1 MKFAFRW
8 DRPDTESMSDLKQQ
22 GKKLDYARVV
32 SIALVLLSG
41 IISGFVAHTI
51 GLGAAIGV
59 AGAFTALLVA
69 FFVTIAPRVAMR
81 VQGYSAA
88 TSEKEARKEAISPDR
103 LDPLTGLAN
112 ENGLMA
118 WLSEKGARI
127 AADGKGIIVVTADL
141 EDFEKIEQT
150 HGKEVSEAVLI
161 EVARRVATC
170 TGSEG
175 IAARTNGDEFAAI
188 ATVVPANYAEYAA
201 EQAGKLAELI
211 QRPVELPSGV
221 VWIGGSVGAAAG
233 PVSEGDVILENA
245 REALKKAKRLGRGH
259 YVVHKIMS
267 A

>member
-1 MKFAFRW
+1 
-8 DRPDTESMSDLKQQ
+8 MSDLKQQ
-22 GKKLDYARVV
+22 GKKLDFVRVV
-32 SIALVLLSG
+32 SITFVLLSG
-41 IISGFVAHTI
+41 AFSGIVASTA
-51 GLGAAIGV
+51 GLIAAIGV
-59 AGAFTALLVA
+59 AGTFTVLLLA
-69 FFVTIAPRVAMR
+69 FFATVAPRVAAR
-81 VQGYSAA
+81 AQEYDDVPE
-88 TSEKEARKEAISPDR
+88 TEARKEAISPDR

-150 HGKEVSEAVLI
+150 HGKEVSDAVLI

-211 QRPVELPSGV
+211 QRPVELPAGV

-233 PVSEGDVILENA
+233 PVFDGGVILENA

>member
-1 MKFAFRW
+1 MKFAFQW
-8 DRPDTESMSDLKQQ
+8 DSLDTESMSDLKRQ
-22 GKKLDYARVV
+22 GKKLDSARVV
-32 SIALVLLSG
+32 SIAFVLLSG
-41 IISGFVAHTI
+41 IISGFVALRI

-59 AGAFTALLVA
+59 AGACTALLLA
-69 FFVTIAPRVAMR
+69 FFATIAPRVAKHAQEYA
-81 VQGYSAA
+81 VAPETES
-88 TSEKEARKEAISPDR
+88 RKEAISPDR

-141 EDFEKIEQT
+141 EDFDKIEQT
-150 HGKEVSEAVLI
+150 HGKEVSDAVLI

-211 QRPVELPSGV
+211 QRPVELPAGV

>member
-1 MKFAFRW
+1 
-8 DRPDTESMSDLKQQ
+8 MSDLKQQ
-22 GKKLDYARVV
+22 GKKLDFTRVV
-32 SIALVLLSG
+32 SVAFVLLSG
-41 IISGFVAHTI
+41 ALSGIVAHAV
-51 GLGAAIGV
+51 GVVAAIGV
-59 AGAFTALLVA
+59 AGGFAVLLLA
-69 FFVTIAPRVAMR
+69 FFGTVAPRVVAR
-81 VQGYSAA
+81 AQEFAA
-88 TSEKEARKEAISPDR
+88 EPVTETRKETISPDR

-150 HGKEVSEAVLI
+150 HGKEVSDAVLI

-211 QRPVELPSGV
+211 QRPVELPAGV

-233 PVSEGDVILENA
+233 PVFDGGVILENA

>member
-1 MKFAFRW
+1 MVKSKKNAKKIDAARMVATVTVVASGIVGALLSKYANPSFAFA
-8 DRPDTESMSDLKQQ
+8 M
-22 GKKLDYARVV
+22 AV
-32 SIALVLLSG
+32 I
-41 IISGFVAHTI
+41 F
-51 GLGAAIGV
+51 GV
-59 AGAFTALLVA
+59 ALYCYFLFFAPTVTQVEMPVTA
-69 FFVTIAPRVAMR
+69 
-81 VQGYSAA
+81 
-88 TSEKEARKEAISPDR
+88 EKTPRKEIIPPDR
-103 LDPLTGLAN
+103 LDSLTGLAN

-127 AADGKGIIVVTADL
+127 AADGKGIVIVTADL
-141 EDFEKIEQT
+141 EEFDKIERT
-150 HGKEVSEAVLI
+150 YGKEVSDAVLI

-188 ATVVPANYAEYAA
+188 ATVVPEDFVEVAA
-201 EQAGKLAELI
+201 DQAGKLAELI

-233 PVSEGDVILENA
+233 MVSEGNAVLANA

-259 YVVHKIMS
+259 YVVHKVMS

>member
-1 MKFAFRW
+1 MSNQSGIARKFDITR
-8 DRPDTESMSDLKQQ
+8 
-22 GKKLDYARVV
+22 
-32 SIALVLLSG
+32 LLS
-41 IISGFVAHTI
+41 IGFVIVTGLVSAVSVPMI
-51 GLGAAIGV
+51 GIVGAM
-59 AGAFTALLVA
+59 LV
-69 FFVTIAPRVAMR
+69 TVAMGAILASFIFALAPAVVR
-81 VQGYSAA
+81 STIPAVESG
-88 TSEKEARKEAISPDR
+88 EKKAHKDAIPPDR

-118 WLSEKGARI
+118 WLSEKGGRI
-127 AADGKGIIVVTADL
+127 AADGKGIIIVAADL
-141 EDFEKIEQT
+141 EDFDKIERT
-150 HGKEVSEAVLI
+150 HGREVAEAVLI

-175 IAARTNGDEFAAI
+175 IAARTSGDEFAAI
-188 ATVVPANYAEYAA
+188 ATVVPQNYAEFAA

-233 PVSEGDVILENA
+233 PVEDGDNILANA

-259 YVVHKIMS
+259 YVVHKTMS

>member
-1 MKFAFRW
+1 
-8 DRPDTESMSDLKQQ
+8 MSVTKSK
-22 GKKLDYARVV
+22 GNKLDNVRIASVICV
-32 SIALVLLSG
+32 LLTGALSGVIALRFGIAISLVIAVSSCALLSAFYL
-41 IISGFVAHTI
+41 FVAPP
-51 GLGAAIGV
+51 V
-59 AGAFTALLVA
+59 SPVMDALPA
-69 FFVTIAPRVAMR
+69 SIDK
-81 VQGYSAA
+81 G
-88 TSEKEARKEAISPDR
+88 ERKEVIPPDR

-127 AADGKGIIVVTADL
+127 AADGKGIIIVTADL
-141 EDFEKIEQT
+141 EDFEKIESA
-150 HGKEVSEAVLI
+150 HGKEVAEEVLI

-170 TGSEG
+170 SGSEG

-188 ATVVPANYAEYAA
+188 ATVVPSNYTEYAA

-221 VWIGGSVGAAAG
+221 IWIGGSVGAAAG
-233 PVSEGDVILENA
+233 PVSEGDTILANA

>member
-1 MKFAFRW
+1 
-8 DRPDTESMSDLKQQ
+8 MSDMKQQ
-22 GKKLDYARVV
+22 GKKLEFTRIV

-41 IISGFVAHTI
+41 TLSGFAAYAI
-51 GLGAAIGV
+51 GIGAAIGV
-59 AGAFTALLVA
+59 AGAFTALLTA
-69 FFVTIAPRVAMR
+69 FFATIAPRVPMR
-81 VQGYSAA
+81 A
-88 TSEKEARKEAISPDR
+88 TDYAVAPEAEERKEDISPDR

-141 EDFEKIEQT
+141 EDFEKIEQS

-221 VWIGGSVGAAAG
+221 IWIGGSVGAAAG
-233 PVSEGDVILENA
+233 PVSEGGVILENA